1 MQANKLKNRA
11 LHMRSR
17 GSSFEEILNEVPVSK
32 STLGRWL
39 RGMLLTT
46 DQYVRIGGHKDR
58 RGLSR
63 SKAADTLRLGRVT
76 RETKYI
82 KEADELFEK
91 FEKDPLFLMGLVLY
105 WNQGS
110 KSGLSFQFTT
120 SDDQLLFFMTKWVSW
135 YLGYPATRHGYRLY
149 TYSHQKD
156 MHHERIWAGR
166 LGVPVEAIRVTYLV
180 RKKTPKQIKD
190 GYKGSVR
197 IEIGEVRAYQL
208 TMRWLKRLIPLIL
221 SATGPHS
228 LMDKVT
234 DFGSVDL
241 GSTPGGGTK

>member
-1 MQANKLKNRA
+1 MQANKLKNKA
-11 LHMRSR
+11 LQMRSK
-17 GSSFEEILNEVPVSK
+17 GSSFEEILKVIPVSK

-39 RGMLLTT
+39 RGVTLTT
-46 DQYVRIGGHKDR
+46 DQYVRIGGRKDH

-63 SKAADTLRLGRVT
+63 SRAADVLRFGRVT
-76 RETKYI
+76 RETKHV
-82 KEADELFEK
+82 KEADELFSK
-91 FEKDPLFLMGLVLY
+91 FQRDPLFLMGLVLY

-120 SDDQLLFFMTKWVSW
+120 SDDQLLFFMTRWVDW
-135 YLGYPATRHGYRLY
+135 YLGYPSTRHGYRLY
-149 TYSHQKD
+149 TYSHQKS
-156 MHHERIWAGR
+156 MHHEKVWAGR
-166 LGVPVEAIRVTYLV
+166 LGVPVAAIRTTYLE
-180 RKKTPKQIKD
+180 RKHLPKQLKD

-197 IEIGEVRAYQL
+197 LELGEIRAYQL
-208 TMRWLKRLIPLIL
+208 TMRWQKRLIPLIL

-241 GSTPGGGTK
+241 GSTPGGGT